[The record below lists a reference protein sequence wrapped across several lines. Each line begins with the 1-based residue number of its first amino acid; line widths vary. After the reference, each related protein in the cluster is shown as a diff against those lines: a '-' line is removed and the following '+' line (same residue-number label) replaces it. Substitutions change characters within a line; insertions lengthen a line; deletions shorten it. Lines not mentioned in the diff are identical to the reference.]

1 MKITPEITDEAVL
14 QEIASRLER
23 HRIESQLTQA
33 ALATQAGVAKRTI
46 ERIER
51 GHTAD
56 FVTLIRVLRVLNL
69 TDGLENLVPLLSPS
83 PMDLLRLRG
92 RERRRVSLRTPKS
105 AKTAGHPWT
114 WANEE

>member
-1 MKITPEITDEAVL
+1 MKITPELTDKAVL

-23 HRIESQLTQA
+23 HRIESELTQA

-69 TDGLENLVPLLSPS
+69 TDGLENLVPPLSPS
-83 PMDLLRLRG
+83 PMALLKLRG
-92 RERRRVSLRTPKS
+92 RERRRVSVRKPER
-105 AKTAGHPWT
+105 AKTASPPWT
-114 WANEE
+114 WANNE

>member
-1 MKITPEITDEAVL
+1 MKITPDLTDKAVL

-33 ALATQAGVAKRTI
+33 ALATQAGLAKRTI

-56 FVTLIRVLRVLNL
+56 FVTLIRVLRVLKL

-83 PMDLLRLRG
+83 PIALLKFRG
-92 RERRRVSLRTPKS
+92 HERRRVSPRTPKS
-105 AKTAGHPWT
+105 AKTEGRPWT
-114 WANEE
+114 WANDE

>member
-1 MKITPEITDEAVL
+1 MKITPELTDEAVL

-56 FVTLIRVLRVLNL
+56 FVTLIRVLRVLKL
-69 TDGLENLVPLLSPS
+69 TDGLENLVPPLSQS
-83 PMDLLRLRG
+83 PMALLKLRG
-92 RERRRVSLRTPKS
+92 RERRRVSVRKPKR
-105 AKTAGHPWT
+105 AKTASSPWT
-114 WANEE
+114 WANNE